1 VSPLPRASAAHDAL
15 ATLAARPGTRARWL
29 LLAPLAAAASGVL
42 AQPAG
47 APYPTRPIRLI
58 VPLPAGGPTDILA
71 RLVAT
76 PLQERLGQPVVVDNR
91 PGASGNIGAEIAAK
105 AAPDG
110 HTLFAG
116 TSGPLANNVSL
127 YAKLPYDPVR
137 DFAPIALVAT
147 APFVLAVHPS
157 LPVTSVKEFIAY
169 AKARPGKL
177 NYGAVPGAAAHLA
190 SEMFRMASGIDAV
203 HVPYKGAGPATTDVI
218 AGQIQFTFA
227 STPGAIPHVK
237 AGKLRA
243 LAVTSPKRVSGAPD
257 LPTVAEGGG
266 PAMSAQVWYG
276 VVAPARTPR
285 EIVQRLYA
293 EIDQIVKQ
301 PAMRER
307 MQQNDF
313 EPALMDPAAFGAFI
327 RSEIATWAKVVKA
340 AGIKAD

>member
-1 VSPLPRASAAHDAL
+1 MKQQMTSMPAAFA
-15 ATLAARPGTRARWL
+15 GTGTA
-29 LLAPLAAAASGVL
+29 LAAAAVGLASACVAADAL
-42 AQPAG
+42 AQSAT
-47 APYPTRPIRLI
+47 YPTRPIRMI

-71 RLVAT
+71 RLVAM
-76 PLQERLGQPVVVDNR
+76 PLQERIGQPVVVDNR
-91 PGASGNIGAEIAAK
+91 PGASGNIGAEMAAR

-127 YAKLPYDPVR
+127 FTKLPFDPVR

-147 APFVLAVHPS
+147 APFVLAVNPS
-157 LPVTSVKEFIAY
+157 VPVSSVKEFIAY

-190 SEMFRMASGIDAV
+190 TEMFRMLSGIDAV

-218 AGQIQFTFA
+218 SGQIQFTFA
-227 STPGAIPHVK
+227 STPGAIPFVRT
-237 AGKLRA
+237 GKLRA
-243 LAVTSPKRVSGAPD
+243 LGVTSPKRVSGAPD
-257 LPTVAEGGG
+257 LPTIAEGGG

-276 VVAPARTPR
+276 VVAPAGTPR
-285 EIVQRLYA
+285 EIVQRLYT

-301 PAMRER
+301 PATRER
-307 MQQNDF
+307 MLQNDF
-313 EPALMDPAAFGAFI
+313 EPAIMDPKAFGAFI

-340 AGIKAD
+340 AGIKAE

>member
-1 VSPLPRASAAHDAL
+1 MNLKIAAWPVGLSLCLLSAAS
-15 ATLAARPGTRARWL
+15 
-29 LLAPLAAAASGVL
+29 SG
-42 AQPAG
+42 QE
-47 APYPTRPIRLI
+47 YPTRPVSVV
-58 VPLPAGGPTDILA
+58 VPFAAGGPTDILA

-91 PGASGNIGAEIAAK
+91 PGASGNIGADLAAK
-105 AAPDG
+105 SAPDG

-127 YAKLPYDPVR
+127 FLKLPYDPVR

-157 LPVTSVKEFIAY
+157 VPVTTVKDFIAY

-190 SEMFRMASGIDAV
+190 TEMFLMLAGIDAV
-203 HVPYKGAGPATTDVI
+203 HVPDKGAGPATTDVI

-227 STPGAIPHVK
+227 STPGAIPFVK
-237 AGKLRA
+237 TGKLRA
-243 LAVTSPKRVSGAPD
+243 LGVTSPKRVSGAPD
-257 LPTVAEGGG
+257 LPTIVEGGG

-285 EIVQRLYA
+285 EIVQRLYG
-293 EIDQIVKQ
+293 EIEQIVKL
-301 PAMRER
+301 PATRER
-307 MQQNDF
+307 MLQNDF
-313 EPALMDPAAFGAFI
+313 EPTIMDPQAFGAFI
-327 RSEIATWAKVVKA
+327 KSEIATWAKVVKA
-340 AGIKAD
+340 AGIKAE

>member
-1 VSPLPRASAAHDAL
+1 MNERDSSMKHHGMQVLAMPDGRRFRATVAAGCVALSFPAMEAL
-15 ATLAARPGTRARWL
+15 AQ
-29 LLAPLAAAASGVL
+29 SG
-42 AQPAG
+42 
-47 APYPTRPIRLI
+47 PYPTRPIRMI

-91 PGASGNIGAEIAAK
+91 PGASGNIGADLAAK

-127 YAKLPYDPVR
+127 FAKLPYDPVR

-147 APFVLAVHPS
+147 APFVLAVNPS
-157 LPVTSVKEFIAY
+157 VPVTSVKEFIAY

-190 SEMFRMASGIDAV
+190 TEMFRTLAGIDAV

-227 STPGAIPHVK
+227 STPGAIPFVK

-243 LAVTSPKRVSGAPD
+243 LGVTSPKRVSGAPD
-257 LPTVAEGGG
+257 LPTIAEGGG

-285 EIVQRLYA
+285 EIVQRLYG
-293 EIDQIVKQ
+293 EIEQIVKL
-301 PAMRER
+301 PATRER
-307 MQQNDF
+307 MLQNDF
-313 EPALMDPAAFGAFI
+313 EPAILDPQAFGAFI
-327 RSEIATWAKVVKA
+327 KSEIATWAKVVKA
-340 AGIKAD
+340 AGIKAE

>member
-1 VSPLPRASAAHDAL
+1 MKGIRMTPRLEHEIAAF
-15 ATLAARPGTRARWL
+15 PGGR
-29 LLAPLAAAASGVL
+29 LAAAVLFCAGVGSLVPVTQAL
-42 AQPAG
+42 AQSG
-47 APYPTRPIRLI
+47 GYPSRPIRLI

-91 PGASGNIGAEIAAK
+91 PGASGNIGADLAAK
-105 AAPDG
+105 SAPDG

-127 YAKLPYDPVR
+127 YAKLPFDPVR

-157 LPVTSVKEFIAY
+157 VPVTSVKEFIAY

-177 NYGAVPGAAAHLA
+177 NFGAVPGAAAHLA
-190 SEMFRMASGIDAV
+190 TAMFLMLAGIDAV

-237 AGKLRA
+237 TGKLRA
-243 LAVTSPKRVSGAPD
+243 LAVTSPKRISSAPD

-276 VVAPARTPR
+276 IVAPARTPG
-285 EIVQRLYA
+285 EIIQRLYT
-293 EIDQIVKQ
+293 EIDQIVKV
-301 PAMRER
+301 PATRDR
-307 MQQNDF
+307 MLQNDF
-313 EPALMDPAAFGAFI
+313 EPAIMSPQEFGAFI
-327 RSEIATWAKVVKA
+327 KSEIAVWAKVIKA

>member
-1 VSPLPRASAAHDAL
+1 MIRNRREFTSALGGVVAASVAPRAL
-15 ATLAARPGTRARWL
+15 AQATPDYPARPVRIVVPF
-29 LLAPLAAAASGVL
+29 APGGATDVL
-42 AQPAG
+42 A
-47 APYPTRPIRLI
+47 RMI
-58 VPLPAGGPTDILA
+58 GGKLTEA
-71 RLVAT
+71 W
-76 PLQERLGQPVVVDNR
+76 GQQVVVENK
-91 PGASGNIGAEIAAK
+91 PGAGGNIGAEAGARAAADGYTLTLC
-105 AAPDG
+105 AAGFMAVNP
-110 HTLFAG
+110 
-116 TSGPLANNVSL
+116 SL

>member
-1 VSPLPRASAAHDAL
+1 MKPVDTQGSSVAAGGR
-15 ATLAARPGTRARWL
+15 LAAVLAATGAAL
-29 LLAPLAAAASGVL
+29 LLALPCASAL
-42 AQPAG
+42 AQSG
-47 APYPTRPIRLI
+47 TYPTRPIRMI
-58 VPLPAGGPTDILA
+58 VPLPAGGPTDILV
-71 RLVAT
+71 RLIAT
-76 PLQERLGQPVVVDNR
+76 PMQDRLGQPVVVDNR
-91 PGASGNIGAEIAAK
+91 PGASGNIGADLAAK
-105 AAPDG
+105 SAPDG

-127 YAKLPYDPVR
+127 FIKLPYDPVR

-190 SEMFRMASGIDAV
+190 TEMFRMLAGIDAV
-203 HVPYKGAGPATTDVI
+203 HVPYKGAGPATVDVI

-237 AGKLRA
+237 TGKLRA
-243 LAVTSPKRVSGAPD
+243 LAVTSPKRISGAPD

-276 VVAPARTPR
+276 VVAPARTPQA
-285 EIVQRLYA
+285 IVQRLYN
-293 EIDQIVKQ
+293 EIDQIVKT
-301 PAMRER
+301 PATRDR
-307 MQQNDF
+307 MLQNDF
-313 EPALMDPAAFGAFI
+313 EPALMNPQEFGAFI
-327 RSEIATWAKVVKA
+327 KSEIATWARVVKA

>member
-1 VSPLPRASAAHDAL
+1 MKHHAMQVQAGPDGSDGRRFRAAVAAGCVALSFPALEAL
-15 ATLAARPGTRARWL
+15 AQ
-29 LLAPLAAAASGVL
+29 SG
-42 AQPAG
+42 Q
-47 APYPTRPIRLI
+47 YPTRPIRMI

-91 PGASGNIGAEIAAK
+91 PGASGNIGADLAAK

-127 YAKLPYDPVR
+127 FAKLPYDPIR

-147 APFVLAVHPS
+147 APFVLAVNPS
-157 LPVTSVKEFIAY
+157 VPVTSVKEFIAY

-190 SEMFRMASGIDAV
+190 TEMFRTLAGIDAV

-227 STPGAIPHVK
+227 STPGAIPFVK

-243 LAVTSPKRVSGAPD
+243 RCRRRSGTAWWHPR
-257 LPTVAEGGG
+257 
-266 PAMSAQVWYG
+266 
-276 VVAPARTPR
+276 ARR
-285 EIVQRLYA
+285 A
-293 EIDQIVKQ
+293 
-301 PAMRER
+301 
-307 MQQNDF
+307 
-313 EPALMDPAAFGAFI
+313 
-327 RSEIATWAKVVKA
+327 RSCSGCMARSSRS
-340 AGIKAD
+340 

>member
-1 VSPLPRASAAHDAL
+1 MKPVVSQKSVASARGTFTVVLGAAGVALSLPVGDAL
-15 ATLAARPGTRARWL
+15 AQ
-29 LLAPLAAAASGVL
+29 SG
-42 AQPAG
+42 A
-47 APYPTRPIRLI
+47 YPTRPVRMI
-58 VPLPAGGPTDILA
+58 VPLPAGGPTDILV
-71 RLVAT
+71 RLIAT
-76 PLQERLGQPVVVDNR
+76 PLQDRLGQPVVVDNR
-91 PGASGNIGAEIAAK
+91 PGASGNIGADLAAK
-105 AAPDG
+105 SAPDG

-127 YAKLPYDPVR
+127 YTKLPYDPVR

-157 LPVTSVKEFIAY
+157 LPVTSVKDFIAY
-169 AKARPGKL
+169 AKGRPGKL

-190 SEMFRMASGIDAV
+190 TEMFRMLSGVDAV
-203 HVPYKGAGPATTDVI
+203 HVPYKGAGPATVDVI

-237 AGKLRA
+237 TGKLRA

-276 VVAPARTPR
+276 VVAPARTPPA
-285 EIVQRLYA
+285 IVQRLYG
-293 EIDQIVKQ
+293 EIEQIVKT
-301 PAMRER
+301 PANRDR
-307 MQQNDF
+307 MLQNDF
-313 EPALMDPAAFGAFI
+313 EPALMDPQAFGAFI
-327 RSEIATWAKVVKA
+327 KSEIVTWAKVVKA